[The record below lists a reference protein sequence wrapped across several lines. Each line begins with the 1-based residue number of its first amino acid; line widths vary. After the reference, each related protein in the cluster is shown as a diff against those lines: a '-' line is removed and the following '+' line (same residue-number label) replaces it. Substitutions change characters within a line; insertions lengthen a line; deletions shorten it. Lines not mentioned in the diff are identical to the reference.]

1 MGDQRDVAQYNLGS
15 CKWVD
20 VKNNPEDITGGYII
34 ELELQERYF
43 EEVSGFVSDYGQT
56 VTLASPQYASREQ
69 VEYIKDYY
77 QQFEDAVMGKDGYNS
92 LGKHYSEYVD
102 MDSVVKMHLI
112 QEYAKNLDAAV
123 TSFYFYKDTGGKLVA
138 APIWDMDSGFGRFF
152 ERYGTD
158 FNNPEG
164 LWVSGGRMVGTLV
177 EKKHTILAL
186 LWQHEDYRQAVFSE
200 WHTNIAPKTESL
212 INSFENLSSRLEKSI
227 ANDRRMWLGGDFTVQ
242 SIDRWREESGGFMT
256 NFILRRSEFLSG
268 IYSPDHLRVTYDG
281 NGGLY
286 RTLDGNLY
294 PAGTSATVMENGFRY
309 DGADFIGWNT
319 KPDGSGTEYQPGD
332 ALSIT
337 EDTTLYAQWSLHPV
351 AQQPAEGGITGLIKR
366 IIRKIFG

>member
-1 MGDQRDVAQYNLGS
+1 
-15 CKWVD
+15 
-20 VKNNPEDITGGYII
+20 
-34 ELELQERYF
+34 
-43 EEVSGFVSDYGQT
+43 
-56 VTLASPQYASREQ
+56 
-69 VEYIKDYY
+69 
-77 QQFEDAVMGKDGYNS
+77 
-92 LGKHYSEYVD
+92 
-102 MDSVVKMHLI
+102 
-112 QEYAKNLDAAV
+112 
-123 TSFYFYKDTGGKLVA
+123 
-138 APIWDMDSGFGRFF
+138 
-152 ERYGTD
+152 
-158 FNNPEG
+158 
-164 LWVSGGRMVGTLV
+164 
-177 EKKHTILAL
+177 
-186 LWQHEDYRQAVFSE
+186 
-200 WHTNIAPKTESL
+200 
-212 INSFENLSSRLEKSI
+212 
-227 ANDRRMWLGGDFTVQ
+227 
-242 SIDRWREESGGFMT
+242 MT